1 MKTFKD
7 LKFFFED
14 EDSDD
19 IYAYEFFP
27 NNYGVSVIRNRYS
40 QGGEQG
46 LYEVAVIYMAP
57 GDIMSRIHYANP
69 VANGD
74 VIGHLT
80 EDEVTDIMKRVSEL

>member
-14 EDSDD
+14 EDSDG
-19 IYAYEFFP
+19 IYAYEFFE
-27 NNYGVSVIRNRYS
+27 NNFGVSVIKNSYS
-40 QGGEQG
+40 HGGRQG

-57 GDIMSRIHYANP
+57 EDITSIIHYDNP